1 MMKLIGFMVCAMK
14 KKFRTFFKSAAV
26 LFSEL
31 QCYTS
36 GNTLSNI
43 TLNSLHKY
51 NFVKSF
57 AFQFN
62 IRVLGNSYCFF
73 L

>member
-1 MMKLIGFMVCAMK
+1 MKLIGFMVCAVK
-14 KKFRTFFKSAAV
+14 KKSENFFKSAAA
-26 LFSEL
+26 LFSDL
-31 QCYTS
+31 RCYTS

-51 NFVKSF
+51 NFVKFF

-62 IRVLGNSYCFF
+62 IRVQMIS
-73 L
+73 